1 LANDLFLGFL
11 IGYLLIYAWFS
22 PITHW
27 STFRF
32 TYTLF
37 LPFLFWASVAVH
49 KLVAESPDVE
59 FWGRNIR
66 QGHYLKMFD
75 IAILGLIIVDII
87 HFIPDII
94 MSSQFGG

>member
-1 LANDLFLGFL
+1 MIFFLGFL

-27 STFRF
+27 STNRF

-59 FWGRNIR
+59 FLGRNIR

-75 IAILGLIIVDII
+75 IAILGLIIVDIV